1 MTDRLVGRTQ
11 NGFTHN
17 VWHLGDDEEAGLSS
31 FHRWEHLYTH
41 VQHGGLRI
49 IQLLTEWLKIPRA
62 SVPMSKVKDGF
73 LWLGLRSH
81 IASLLLCSVVEAV
94 VSPLRLGRKGIDSLN
109 LPRKS
114 VKLFAARFYNHHNDF
129 IF

>member
-81 IASLLLCSVVEAV
+81 IASLLLYSVGQSCHRA
-94 VSPLRLGRKGIDSLN
+94 LT
-109 LPRKS
+109 
-114 VKLFAARFYNHHNDF
+114 RFEEKRPPWREVGF
-129 IF
+129 